1 MSDEDLFLS
10 SEHQG
15 SGCVAILDDDG
26 TSAWLYLRKS
36 ASDMPIADAWV
47 YNRIPAPPMSEIPS
61 YRGGP
66 PPAAE
71 GYVSN
76 AAFCPEPRKH
86 EWSFLWSSDG
96 QSVAVLKDGLPVAC
110 IIAGDKRGYSRGLVQ
125 EGGWGHP
132 WSVNAFDGAFA
143 PSE

>member
-15 SGCVAILDDDG
+15 SGCVAILDDDD
-26 TSAWLYLRKS
+26 TSAWLYLRETSSGK
-36 ASDMPIADAWV
+36 PFADAWV
-47 YNRIPAPPMSEIPS
+47 YNRVTAPPITAIQS

-66 PPAAE
+66 PPAAQ
-71 GYVSN
+71 GYASES
-76 AAFCPEPRKH
+76 ALCPEPAKH

-110 IIAGDKRGYSRGLVQ
+110 IVAGTKGGYSRELVQ

-132 WSVNAFDGAFA
+132 WSDEVFDATFA